1 VKELLQRVAVFLYHV
16 IDAPETAPET
26 LEAARLLVEDVVDG
40 INDLPSNDDESN
52 ESPQAGMN
60 EF

>member
-1 VKELLQRVAVFLYHV
+1 MKELLQRVAVFLYHV

-40 INDLPSNDDESN
+40 INDLPSDEASD
-52 ESPQAGMN
+52 ESPQV
-60 EF
+60 